1 MLFTTAPKR
10 ETLTL
15 KQTLSLQVVNQPK
28 TQTELWSM
36 QPVKLKHQFS
46 LLSIVRLTQF
56 V

>member
-1 MLFTTAPKR
+1 MLSTTAPKR

-28 TQTELWSM
+28 TQTE
-36 QPVKLKHQFS
+36 PVKLKHQFS